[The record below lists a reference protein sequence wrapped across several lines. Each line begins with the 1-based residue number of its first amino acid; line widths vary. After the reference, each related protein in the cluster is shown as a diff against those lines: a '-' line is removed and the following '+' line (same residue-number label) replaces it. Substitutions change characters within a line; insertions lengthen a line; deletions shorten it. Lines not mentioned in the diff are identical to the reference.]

1 MHNHESV
8 VNELFITKYEQ
19 LLQLIFVQNI
29 NHAWEMINY
38 AWEMIN
44 WFTLEDSDLFTWTY
58 FSAVLQLQ
66 YALNA

>member
-1 MHNHESV
+1 MHKQESV

-19 LLQLIFVQNI
+19 LLQLIFVQNINHFVQNI

-44 WFTLEDSDLFTWTY
+44 WFTLEDSDLFT
-58 FSAVLQLQ
+58 
-66 YALNA
+66 